1 MKNPGV
7 ESTEARNVLPKP
19 RRRRVRRWV
28 KWSSLGCL
36 GVASLLGLLTVGLCL
51 LAANAV
57 PKSFPVVPDPI
68 PPPQRGADL
77 GSGLDG
83 FASPYIGHTGSWDGK
98 GGAMFGASK
107 VPDLNAE
114 VAMGLR
120 WTFMCVYWRALE
132 PDGPVDLTGSLPPA
146 WRSLDE
152 FVKAAHQ
159 RKLNILMQAP
169 VVGGNAGG
177 PPKWAGRREPGRSAP
192 QAMAAL
198 AEFAGKLARR
208 YCPGGD
214 LARKEG
220 WGMTYGVRAWELDN
234 EPESYRTNWKG
245 QAADYAEF
253 VTLASAA
260 IKQVDPQALILAPAV
275 ASGAHAIA
283 WLEGALNAQ
292 ALAGS
297 TVFQGRGR
305 PYSIGPVTD
314 VVTFHNYE
322 GLNTFFAG
330 EDYPVTRAFQEVRR
344 TFEDWETGAPGFAYA
359 RKQEYWH
366 TEGNFDFVGLMSERR
381 RAAWRWQFFTRAF
394 AAGIRKVTVMDAKPL
409 EQTAVRVYLEALP
422 DPFPMHPA
430 TDAISIIQGQ
440 AHAFRH
446 ENGAGSESGRVWV
459 IWAAV
464 DTGDAVVALPVIGET
479 VEVID
484 IGGRRRNLPAEQGR
498 IEVRLPGDAKMPPPL
513 LVIDRGSS
521 HGGVLSGRGRE
532 EHGPNGRS
540 GSLPRHRSCLDGDDL
555 KP

>member
-7 ESTEARNVLPKP
+7 ESTEARKVLPKP
-19 RRRRVRRWV
+19 CRRPVRRWV
-28 KWSSLGCL
+28 KWWSLGCL
-36 GVASLLGLLTVGLCL
+36 GVALLLGLLTVGLCL

-57 PKSFPVVPDPI
+57 PKSFAVVPGPI
-68 PPPQRGADL
+68 PPPRRGADL

-107 VPDLNAE
+107 VPDLEAE

-132 PDGPVDLTGSLPPA
+132 P
-146 WRSLDE
+146 
-152 FVKAAHQ
+152 
-159 RKLNILMQAP
+159 
-169 VVGGNAGG
+169 
-177 PPKWAGRREPGRSAP
+177 
-192 QAMAAL
+192 
-198 AEFAGKLARR
+198 
-208 YCPGGD
+208 
-214 LARKEG
+214 
-220 WGMTYGVRAWELDN
+220 DN

-260 IKQVDPQALILAPAV
+260 IKQVDPPALILAPAV

-283 WLEGALNAQ
+283 WLERALNAQ

-297 TVFQGRGR
+297 TMFQSRGR

-344 TFEDWETGAPGFAYA
+344 TFEDWETRAPGFAYT

-366 TEGNFDFVGLMSERR
+366 TEGNFDFVGLLSERR

-422 DPFPMHPA
+422 DPFPMHQA
-430 TDAISIIQGQ
+430 TDEISIIQGQ
-440 AHAFRH
+440 THAFRH

-464 DTGDAVVALPVIGET
+464 DTGDALVALPVDGET

-484 IGGRRRNLPAEQGR
+484 VEGRRLNLRAEQGR
-498 IEVRLPGDAKMPPPL
+498 VEVRLPGDAKMPPPL
-513 LVIDRGSS
+513 LVID
-521 HGGVLSGRGRE
+521 
-532 EHGPNGRS
+532 
-540 GSLPRHRSCLDGDDL
+540 
-555 KP
+555 

>member
-1 MKNPGV
+1 MMRL
-7 ESTEARNVLPKP
+7 ESTEARSGSPQA
-19 RRRRVRRWV
+19 RRRRVPRWV
-28 KWSSLGCL
+28 KWSSWGCL
-36 GVASLLGLLTVGLCL
+36 SVASLLGLLVVGLCIL
-51 LAANAV
+51 VANAV
-57 PKSFPVVPDPI
+57 PKSFPVVEDPI

-83 FASPYIGHTGSWDGK
+83 FDSPYIGHTGSWDGK

-107 VPDLNAE
+107 VPDLEVE

-120 WTFMCVYWRALE
+120 WTFMCVYWRVME
-132 PDGPVDLTGSLPPA
+132 PDGPVDLSGQLPPA

-177 PPKWAGRREPGRSAP
+177 PPTWAGRREAGRSAP
-192 QAMAAL
+192 QDMAAL
-198 AEFAGKLARR
+198 AEFAGKLAQR
-208 YCPGGD
+208 YSPGGD
-214 LARKEG
+214 LAREEG
-220 WGMTYGVRAWELDN
+220 WGMEYGVRAWELDN

-260 IKQVDPQALILAPAV
+260 IRQVDPEALILAPAV
-275 ASGAHAIA
+275 ASGAHATA
-283 WLEGALNAQ
+283 WLERTLDAE

-297 TVFQGRGR
+297 TVFRER
-305 PYSIGPVTD
+305 RKPYSIGPVID

-409 EQTAVRVYLEALP
+409 EQTAVRLYIEALP

-430 TDAISIIQGQ
+430 TEEISMLQGQ

-446 ENGAGSESGRVWV
+446 ANGTGSERGRVWV
-459 IWAAV
+459 VWAAV
-464 DTGDAVVALPVIGET
+464 DTGDAVVALPAVGET
-479 VEVID
+479 VEVVNVD
-484 IGGRRRNLPAEQGR
+484 GRREKLRVEQNR
-498 IEVRLPGDAKMPPPL
+498 IEVRLSGDSKMPPPV
-513 LVIDRGSS
+513 LVIDRPALLGQTTGGS
-521 HGGVLSGRGRE
+521 
-532 EHGPNGRS
+532 
-540 GSLPRHRSCLDGDDL
+540 
-555 KP
+555 

>member
-1 MKNPGV
+1 M
-7 ESTEARNVLPKP
+7 
-19 RRRRVRRWV
+19 W
-28 KWSSLGCL
+28 
-36 GVASLLGLLTVGLCL
+36 
-51 LAANAV
+51 
-57 PKSFPVVPDPI
+57 
-68 PPPQRGADL
+68 
-77 GSGLDG
+77 
-83 FASPYIGHTGSWDGK
+83 
-98 GGAMFGASK
+98 
-107 VPDLNAE
+107 
-114 VAMGLR
+114 
-120 WTFMCVYWRALE
+120 VYWRALE

-146 WRSLDE
+146 WGSLDE

-192 QAMAAL
+192 QDMTAL
-198 AEFAGKLARR
+198 AAFAGKLARR

-214 LARKEG
+214 LAREEG
-220 WGMTYGVRAWELDN
+220 WGTAYGVRAWELDN

-260 IKQVDPQALILAPAV
+260 IKQVDPPALILAPAV

-283 WLEGALNAQ
+283 WLERALNAQ

-297 TVFQGRGR
+297 TMFQSRGR

-344 TFEDWETGAPGFAYA
+344 TFEDWETRAPGFAYT

-366 TEGNFDFVGLMSERR
+366 TEGNFDFVGLLSERR

-422 DPFPMHPA
+422 DPFPMHQA
-430 TDAISIIQGQ
+430 TDEISIIQGQ

-464 DTGDAVVALPVIGET
+464 DTGDALVALPVDGET

-484 IGGRRRNLPAEQGR
+484 VEGRRLNLRAEQGR
-498 IEVRLPGDAKMPPPL
+498 VEVRLPGDAKMPPPL
-513 LVIDRGSS
+513 LVID
-521 HGGVLSGRGRE
+521 
-532 EHGPNGRS
+532 
-540 GSLPRHRSCLDGDDL
+540 
-555 KP
+555 